1 MSVRKYASKSI
12 AAFSKRKYPFLVLV
26 VSSKKCRL
34 FKYESDVYT
43 RINDGP
49 ESIAEATTDA
59 PQRISNFSDP
69 AAHKQATVQKFLHR
83 IDEGLGDILNK
94 NKLPVFLLAPQKI
107 IGHFRKTSKH
117 NKSIIGHIHGNFD
130 DITLAR
136 LKQIMKPYADRMAF
150 LAGKSFAE

>member
-1 MSVRKYASKSI
+1 MPVTKYASKSI
-12 AAFSKRKYPFLVLV
+12 AAFAKRKYPFLVLV
-26 VSSKKCRL
+26 VSSKKCML
-34 FKYESDVYT
+34 FKYESDAYT

-49 ESIAEATTDA
+49 ESIAEVVNDA

-69 AAHKQATVQKFLHR
+69 IAHKQATVQKFLHR
-83 IDEGLGDILNK
+83 IDEWLGDVLNK
-94 NKLPVFLLAPQKI
+94 YKLPVFLLAPHKI

-130 DITLAR
+130 EVTIPR

-150 LAGKSFAE
+150 LSGKKLTE